1 MAEVRR
7 MKIDPKKLNSA
18 KVEIDNEGGIDALIN
33 ELAENRSLSFRE
45 CFLDESLLEEIDKF
59 RAKKIDW
66 ETITEFYSKKFGE
79 DIKLETFRV
88 YFSWGK
94 RMTGYKGLNSKN
106 KATSGSRKKAT
117 SKGDTVDTK
126 KNTTVKEVESSSVPD
141 NTEKTSKEQE
151 KIETVSK
158 PVSKPVVPAVV
169 SVPKVEP
176 KKIVV
181 DASKAVNSQKANPL
195 ASMEDEL

>member
-18 KVEIDNEGGIDALIN
+18 KIEIANKGGIDELIN

-45 CFLDESLLEEIDKF
+45 CFLDENLLEEIDKF

-66 ETITEFYSKKFGE
+66 ETITKFYSQKFGE

-106 KATSGSRKKAT
+106 KVTSGSRKKAT
-117 SKGDTVDTK
+117 SKGETVDTK
-126 KNTTVKEVESSSVPD
+126 KNTKEVESSSVPD

-151 KIETVSK
+151 KIETASK
-158 PVSKPVVPAVV
+158 PIPKPVVAPTP
-169 SVPKVEP
+169 SIPKTEP
-176 KKIVV
+176 KKIVA

-195 ASMEDEL
+195 ANMEDEL